1 MGFFLKYPHVE
12 INFKG
17 WPFSCQAFGPFLD
30 ALWAS
35 PPVYW
40 PAFVYTMRELKKQAH
55 LYPFIPGGEQETK
68 SSEFTC
74 K

>member
-12 INFKG
+12 INLKG
-17 WPFSCQAFGPFLD
+17 WPLSFLM
-30 ALWAS
+30 LLCLGSSS